1 MLYVVYGND
10 REKGRAQFR
19 ALRDKLSVA
28 GMNVLDVQEENI
40 SEKALG
46 EMSASRGLFDDTT
59 LFIFNDILTKKE
71 HQEIFVSFA
80 EMLRDSKNHFLVFE
94 PSLPKDVAKDII
106 SCAIEYFEYALNK
119 DSGRPSFNVFSLGD
133 ALGERNKKE
142 LWVLYQKA
150 MAAGLS
156 SEEISG
162 TLFWSIKNMALM
174 KQAGAHGDCGLN
186 PFVAKKTRIFASHYT
201 MDEIIS
207 LSRAIVSLYHEAHRG
222 GEPMDIALERFILS
236 L

>member
-1 MLYVVYGND
+1 MLYLIYGND

-19 ALRDKLSVA
+19 ALRDKLSFA
-28 GMNVLDVQEENI
+28 GMNIEDVQEENI

-59 LFIFNDILTKKE
+59 LFVFDNIFVKKE
-71 HQEIFVSFA
+71 QQEIFASHT
-80 EMLRDSKNHFLVFE
+80 EMLNDSKNYFLVFE
-94 PSLPKDVAKDII
+94 PSLSKDITKNII
-106 SCAIEYFEYALNK
+106 SCATEHFEYTLNK
-119 DSGRPSFNVFSLGD
+119 TNERPFNIFSLGD

-150 MAAGLS
+150 VASELS

-174 KQAGAHGDCGLN
+174 KQAGAQGDCGLN
-186 PFVAKKTRIFASHYT
+186 PFVAKKTRTFASHYT
-201 MDEIIS
+201 KEEIIL
-207 LSRAIVSLYHEAHRG
+207 LSRKIRTLYHEAHRG
-222 GEPMDIALERFILS
+222 GEPMDIALERFILN

>member
-1 MLYVVYGND
+1 MLYIIYCND

-28 GMNVLDVQEENI
+28 GMNIEDIQDENV

-46 EMSASRGLFDDTT
+46 EMSASRGLFGDTT
-59 LFIFNDILTKKE
+59 LFIFNNILAKKE
-71 HQEIFVSFA
+71 QQEIFASCA
-80 EMLRDSKNHFLVFE
+80 DSLNDSKNYFLVFE
-94 PSLPKDVAKDII
+94 PALSKDVAKNII
-106 SCAIEYFEYALNK
+106 PFTTEHFEYTLNK
-119 DSGRPSFNVFSLGD
+119 TNERPFNIFSLGD

-150 MAAGLS
+150 VASGLS
-156 SEEISG
+156 PEEISG
-162 TLFWSIKNMALM
+162 TLFWSTKNMALM
-174 KQAGAHGDCGLN
+174 KQSGARDDCGLN

-201 MDEIIS
+201 MDEIIL
-207 LSRAIVSLYHEAHRG
+207 LSRKIMTLYHEAHRG
-222 GEPMDIALERFILS
+222 GEPMDIALERFILN